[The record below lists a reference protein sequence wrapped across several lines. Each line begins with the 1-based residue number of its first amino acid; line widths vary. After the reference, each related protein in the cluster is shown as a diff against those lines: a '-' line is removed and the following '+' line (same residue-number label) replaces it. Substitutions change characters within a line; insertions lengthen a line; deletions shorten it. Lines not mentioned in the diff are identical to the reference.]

1 MAAEPIDTV
10 AIRLVADA
18 STLLEEADAAVEK
31 LVEVGEEAGQE
42 FSDAFGGVSAERFKE
57 LSAEIADF
65 AEAFD
70 ISFVDAAKGLTE
82 MVSVGQASREELM
95 GVAEAMSE
103 MGDLSERA
111 DKVIKSISETM
122 DFLGKDA
129 TPEASEAIEEF
140 IESLSDLESVTTE
153 EVALL
158 EEMATELGEVA
169 SEYVLAEDQ
178 VKKVVD
184 AFREL
189 GLEIPNALKRD
200 QIRKYVRQL
209 VTLKDQFSDV
219 EGEANKFT
227 DSIIEQG
234 KKMTGAGQE
243 GGFLRSVLGDLGGG
257 LAGLATNA
265 IAAFGAFQI
274 LKTVF
279 NEIKEATKFALEF
292 TEVTRDLA
300 MAVRVNTV
308 AGDENIL
315 TFQQWQATAEEI
327 SKDTSI
333 ELRAATETVTLAL
346 RELGS
351 GTELTDDQIQ
361 ELIVTGSK
369 FADLYGQKLPS
380 AIRQATA
387 FINRGYAEALNNL
400 GLELGKQA
408 QNQKAFELGLGTNI
422 DKLSESQQEFVRY
435 VLLLE
440 EMSDRT
446 EALGDTT
453 ATFADRLDEVDRR
466 TEAASLTL
474 GNLFA
479 PVAVKL
485 KEFGANVKEGFTA
498 TVGLIVLLIQK
509 LISVVIGD
517 LIGLGVGIKV
527 VLDNI
532 GKAGFFEKMAQLPKI
547 MADAAHEARFELL
560 KFQVE
565 QTTGAVDEYADSAEV
580 AGGATED
587 LGDAVEATT
596 EQISAFIQEAQK
608 FDEGVKKIARRLQDA
623 LADITRRFNERRA
636 KAEIDLQRD
645 LADIDQDSATD
656 RMMTVRQFMIDEIR
670 LREDHAKDIR
680 QLEERFLLDLEDAV
694 RDRDAR
700 RVLSL
705 QRRFNMEK
713 KRREEDFGLRNKRLR
728 EDFREEL
735 RLIEFQRQR
744 RRAERM
750 QAFNEE
756 MADLAAQQIIKE
768 EEARLR
774 ADRAERELLAQI
786 EARLKQLVAAAEGEI
801 AVETE
806 KLDALLEALI
816 AVYGPEGP
824 WVLFHEGAVK
834 TAQGAAEGVA
844 TATTALIG
852 EMTIAEKRALILMR
866 RMELI
871 AARAG
876 AAAASL
882 RTVSDFNLQGPG
894 GFAGRQRGGTIF
906 ATSPT
911 SFSAGEGRPERIDI
925 TPLSTSTGKPSA
937 GFGGDMGKIQIQL
950 DVSTSEM
957 LVIEVA
963 DQTMN
968 EMADIFVDIN
978 QRGFQGGRGA

>member
-18 STLLEEADAAVEK
+18 STLLEEADVAVEK
-31 LVEVGEEAGQE
+31 LVEKGEEAGRG
-42 FSDAFGGVSAERFKE
+42 FSEGFSEGFSAERFKE
-57 LSAEIADF
+57 ISSDISEF

-70 ISFVDAAKGLTE
+70 VSFQVAAQSLAGMQMAGGAT
-82 MVSVGQASREELM
+82 REELIAVANAM
-95 GVAEAMSE
+95 GDV
-103 MGDLSERA
+103 GDLSERA
-111 DKVIKSISETM
+111 VTVIDTINETL
-122 DFLGKDA
+122 DFLGSDVAPNVRKEILGFVKD
-129 TPEASEAIEEF
+129 
-140 IESLSDLESVTTE
+140 LGDLEGITTE
-153 EVALL
+153 EVEQL
-158 EEMATELGEVA
+158 EAMATQLGDVA
-169 SEYVLAEDQ
+169 SEYDIADDQ

-200 QIRKYVRQL
+200 KIRDYVRQL
-209 VTLKDQFSDV
+209 VNLKDEFSDV
-219 EGEANKFT
+219 KGEANKFT

-234 KKMTGAGQE
+234 KQMAGAGQE
-243 GGFLRSVLGDLGGG
+243 GGFLNSIFGDLGGG
-257 LAGLATNA
+257 LTGLVTNA

-300 MAVRVNTV
+300 RAVRVNTV
-308 AGDENIL
+308 AGDENII
-315 TFQQWQATAEEI
+315 TFQQWQKTAEEI
-327 SKDTSI
+327 ARDTSV
-333 ELRAATETVTLAL
+333 ELKAATETVTLAL

-351 GTELTDDQIQ
+351 GTELSDGQIQ

-369 FADLYGQKLPS
+369 FADLYGQRLPG
-380 AIRQATA
+380 AIRQLTA
-387 FINRGYAEALNNL
+387 FINRGYAQSLNNL
-400 GLELGKQA
+400 GLELDKQA
-408 QNQKAFELGLGTNI
+408 QNQKTFELGLGSNI
-422 DKLSESQQEFVRY
+422 DKLSDSQQEFVRY
-435 VLLLE
+435 ALLLE
-440 EMSDRT
+440 QMTERT

-485 KEFGANVKEGFTA
+485 KELGANVKEGFA
-498 TVGLIVLLIQK
+498 AVIGLIVLLFQK
-509 LISVVIGD
+509 VISSILGD

-532 GKAGFFEKMAQLPKI
+532 GKSGFFKKMAELPKI
-547 MADAAHEARFELL
+547 IADAAKEARFELF

-565 QTTGAVDEYADSAEV
+565 QATGAMDEYADSAEV
-580 AGGATED
+580 AAGATEEF
-587 LGDAVEATT
+587 GEAIEATS
-596 EQISAFIQEAQK
+596 EQIGAFIQEAQK
-608 FDEGVKKIARRLQDA
+608 FDDGVKKIARRLQDS
-623 LADITRRFNERRA
+623 LDDITRRFNERRA
-636 KAEIDLQRD
+636 KAELDLQRD
-645 LADIDQDSATD
+645 LTDIDEDSAID
-656 RMMTVRQFMIDEIR
+656 RMMTIRQFMIDEIR

-705 QRRFNMEK
+705 QRRFNLEK
-713 KRREEDFGLRNKRLR
+713 KRREEDFGLRNKRLK

-744 RRAERM
+744 KRADRI
-750 QAFNEE
+750 QSFNEE
-756 MADLAAQQIIKE
+756 MADLAAQEKRKE

-786 EARLKQLVAAAEGEI
+786 EARLKQLTAAAEAEI
-801 AVETE
+801 AVEIE

-834 TAQGAAEGVA
+834 TTQSAAEGVA
-844 TATTALIG
+844 SATAALIG
-852 EMTIAEKRALILMR
+852 EMSIAEKRALILMR

-871 AARAG
+871 AARAR
-876 AAAASL
+876 AAAASFQP
-882 RTVSDFNLQGPG
+882 SDFNLQGPE

-906 ATSPT
+906 ATSAT
-911 SFSAGEGRPERIDI
+911 NFMAGEGRPERVDI
-925 TPLSTSTGKPSA
+925 TPLSAGTGRPSA
-937 GFGGDMGKIQIQL
+937 GFRGGMDKLQIQL
-950 DVSTSEM
+950 DVNASEM
-957 LVIEVA
+957 LVVEVA

-968 EMADIFVDIN
+968 EMADVFVNIN